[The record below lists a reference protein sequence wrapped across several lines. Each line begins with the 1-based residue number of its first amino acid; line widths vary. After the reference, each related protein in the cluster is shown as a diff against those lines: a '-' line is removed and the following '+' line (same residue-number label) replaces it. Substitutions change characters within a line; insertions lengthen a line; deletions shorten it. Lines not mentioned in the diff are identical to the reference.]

1 MICYGE
7 RTESIVPTA
16 QLRLILLFGA
26 IITYIHTYILY
37 CYLPKW
43 GFSGTDYITLFI
55 IN

>member
-7 RTESIVPTA
+7 RTESILATA

-26 IITYIHTYILY
+26 IITYIHTYFIFTF
-37 CYLPKW
+37 PK
-43 GFSGTDYITLFI
+43 GLFRNNDYITLFI